1 MNQNA
6 TVALLKEI
14 YQNAR
19 TAVDAIQVLLT
30 KSTSSHFTGSLQS
43 QAAQY
48 RQIAN
53 EAAAQ
58 LQGFRELPAD
68 NPIFERI
75 GMWASVQMSTMA
87 NKSPDHMAEI
97 MINGSTMGVIEMT
110 KHLHANHNV
119 DPAAQALAHKLI
131 GTEQNN
137 IDLMKNFL

>member
-6 TVALLKEI
+6 TVTLLKEI

-19 TAVDAIQVLLT
+19 TAVDAIQVLLS
-30 KSTSSHFTGSLQS
+30 KSTSSHFTASLHS
-43 QAAQY
+43 QISEY

-53 EAAAQ
+53 EAAEQ
-58 LQGFRELPAD
+58 LRGLRELPAD

-110 KHLHANHNV
+110 KRLHANRNV
-119 DPAAQALAHKLI
+119 DPATQALAHKLI
-131 GTEQNN
+131 STEQHN
-137 IDLMKNFL
+137 IDLMKYFL